1 MKLESGEEKKKK
13 HDGTMCFDLHK
24 PKPTLT
30 NNINNQKLMGK
41 KIG

>member
-1 MKLESGEEKKKK
+1 
-13 HDGTMCFDLHK
+13 MCFDLLK

-41 KIG
+41 KHRITTARK